1 MAWGFNS
8 RQDDFLN
15 EMRSMFEQ
23 VIANANMTRVS
34 EVETSMQSHSEEI
47 QERENELIDRERVLE
62 QKQEELMQMQ
72 LDLEHKQQ
80 ELETRNAQLK
90 EKEQALAVISESQV
104 ASEGDWSKFYHLLEG
119 MKQDVAEIVRR
130 DELMKSLHA
139 ELQQHN
145 RNLHA
150 EIIKPLLLH
159 LVNVHKRMLETYQ
172 HYCKLSVEENSD
184 IYKKLLEAINNNI
197 LLIRDTLEEEY
208 DWCYFEPKEGDD
220 YSPKE
225 YNALRTVETDDPQ
238 KVGKV
243 AICVAG
249 GFREIATGRIIR
261 PAIVSIYK
269 LNK

>member
-15 EMRSMFEQ
+15 EIRSMFEQ
-23 VIANANMTRVS
+23 AMIANANMVRAAQ
-34 EVETSMQSHSEEI
+34 EETSMRSNSEELQKI
-47 QERENELIDRERVLE
+47 ENELNERKCALE
-62 QKQEELMQMQ
+62 QKQEELTQLQ
-72 LDLEHKQQ
+72 LDLEHRRQ
-80 ELETRNAQLK
+80 ELEIREAQLK
-90 EKEQALAVISESQV
+90 EQEQALAADSESLI
-104 ASEGDWSKFYHLLEG
+104 EGDWSKFYHLLEG

-130 DELMKSLHA
+130 DELMKSLHT

-145 RNLHA
+145 RNLYA
-150 EIIKPLLLH
+150 EITKPQLLH

-172 HYCKLSVEENSD
+172 YYDKLSVEEYPEV
-184 IYKKLLEAINNNI
+184 YKKLLEAINNNI

-208 DWCYFEPKEGDD
+208 DWCYFEPKEGDV

-225 YNALRTVETDDPQ
+225 HNALKTIETEDLQ
-238 KVGKV
+238 KASKV
-243 AICVAG
+243 AVCVTG

>member
-23 VIANANMTRVS
+23 AIANANVVRIAQ
-34 EVETSMQSHSEEI
+34 VETPVQSNSDEL
-47 QERENELIDRERVLE
+47 QERETELMERERALE
-62 QKQEELMQMQ
+62 QKQEELTQLQ
-72 LDLEHKQQ
+72 LDLEHTRK
-80 ELETRNAQLK
+80 ELETRAAQLK
-90 EKEQALAVISESQV
+90 EQEQALATASESQV
-104 ASEGDWSKFYHLLEG
+104 IIEGDWNKFYHLLESV
-119 MKQDVAEIVRR
+119 KQDVAEIARR
-130 DELMKSLHA
+130 NELMKSLHS

-145 RNLHA
+145 RSLYA
-150 EIIKPLLLH
+150 DIIKPLLLH

-172 HYCKLSVEENSD
+172 HYGKLSVEDNSD
-184 IYKKLLEAINNNI
+184 VYKKLLEAINNNI

-208 DWCYFEPKEGDD
+208 DWCYFEPKECDV

-225 YNALRTVETDDPQ
+225 HNALRTVETDDPQ
-238 KVGKV
+238 KAGKV
-243 AICVAG
+243 AVCVTG

-269 LNK
+269 LNQ